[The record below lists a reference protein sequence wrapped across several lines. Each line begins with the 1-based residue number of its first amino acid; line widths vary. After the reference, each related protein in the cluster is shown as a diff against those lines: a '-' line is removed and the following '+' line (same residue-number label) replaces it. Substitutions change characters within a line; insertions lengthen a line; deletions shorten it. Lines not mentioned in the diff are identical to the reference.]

1 MTKTRP
7 EIEFVHVFDIE
18 SSVGTVQAFGYDIP
32 QEFKIRYFIRSKDPH
47 SKVCWSI
54 GLEVEI
60 TDKGKPQ
67 TKAIDFQG
75 DVWRVGRKDSRGRD
89 LYWPVGEFSERQ
101 KLGFAPVDFEKVK
114 MITSSIRTLNHFQ
127 SLAVAVVLHSF
138 DLKEGNWVRKPDFPN
153 LSSNE
158 LKLVEKKFL
167 QREGRVPRSN
177 IDYDRVRELYDEAKA
192 KGYGVKDYISVNYDE
207 YEEIDGVKLDT
218 VNNWIR
224 TCRDMKLI
232 SESKYRKKKNS
243 SPIKSVKDVRK
254 TTTTKKSGESE

>member
-1 MTKTRP
+1 VTKTRP

-18 SSVGTVQAFGYDIP
+18 PSVGTVRAFGYDIP
-32 QEFKIRYFIRSKDPH
+32 QEFKIRYFIRSENPH
-47 SKVCWSI
+47 SNVCWSI

-75 DVWRVGRKDSRGRD
+75 DVWRIGRKDSRGRD
-89 LYWPVGEFSERQ
+89 LYWPVTGYPERQ
-101 KLGFAPVDFEKVK
+101 GLGFAPVDFEKVK

-138 DLKEGNWVRKPDFPN
+138 DLKEGDWVRKRDFPD

-167 QREGRVPRSN
+167 QREGRVPRSK

-192 KGYGVKDYISVNYDE
+192 KGYGVKDYISVHYNED
-207 YEEIDGVKLDT
+207 EEIDGIAPDT

-232 SESKYRKKKNS
+232 SESKDRKKRNS
-243 SPIKSVKDVRK
+243 SPIKSVQDVRK
-254 TTTTKKSGESE
+254 PTTTKKSGESK